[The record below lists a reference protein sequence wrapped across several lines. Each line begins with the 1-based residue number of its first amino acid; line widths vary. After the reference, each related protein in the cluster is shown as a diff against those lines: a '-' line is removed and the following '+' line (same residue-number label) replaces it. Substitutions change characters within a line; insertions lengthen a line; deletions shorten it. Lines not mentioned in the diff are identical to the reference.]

1 VTHGALDTAGERLFF
16 DCALPW
22 VANLL
27 AEGSAGELKA
37 GSARDAS
44 VVIRVEAEQRPFAE
58 TSWEF
63 VARGVFRRDRE
74 VVVENACTSGFDIRL
89 EPTAERLVFTYR
101 WRPPARER
109 IAARVLRS
117 RFHLLARSVLM
128 QYPALWAAGTRGRVP
143 LHASACLAAGVRPLV
158 AAAGGVGR
166 STVILNEAREGVRAT
181 SDNLGVGDGTTVWG
195 LVEPARSSGGGGRR
209 MPHGRRESALPLRV
223 TSLAPNC
230 IVVLE
235 RARGQRSRL
244 APRGMEPT
252 SRSLAAG
259 TYMAGELR
267 RYWPLAAALSLA
279 TGLGPPHP
287 PIAETAAA
295 FAAKLP
301 CFTLELGRARDERL
315 AGLLDSVEL
324 AA

>member
-1 VTHGALDTAGERLFF
+1 VTHGALDSAGERLFF
-16 DCALPW
+16 ECSLPW
-22 VANLL
+22 VTNLL
-27 AEGSAGELKA
+27 AEGAAGELKE
-37 GSARDAS
+37 GSAPDAS
-44 VVIRVEAEQRPFAE
+44 VVIQVEAEQRPFVD
-58 TSWEF
+58 TSWDF
-63 VARGVFRRDRE
+63 VARGVFRREGE

-89 EPTAERLVFTYR
+89 EPTPERFVFSYR

-109 IAARVLRS
+109 IAARLLRS
-117 RFHLLARSVLM
+117 RFHLLTRSVLM
-128 QYPALWAAGTRGRVP
+128 QYPALWAASTRGRVP
-143 LHASACLAAGVRPLV
+143 LHASACLAAGIRPLV
-158 AAAGGVGR
+158 VAAGGVGR
-166 STVILNEAREGVRAT
+166 STVILNDARHGLRAT

-195 LVEPARSSGGGGRR
+195 LVEPARASGGGGRR

-223 TSLAPNC
+223 ASLVPDC

-235 RARGQRSRL
+235 RARGDRL
-244 APRGMEPT
+244 RLLPRGVET
-252 SRSLAAG
+252 TARSLAAS

-287 PIAETAAA
+287 EIAETSTA

-301 CFTLELGRARDERL
+301 CFTLELGRAPEERL
-315 AGLLDSVEL
+315 GALLDSVEL